1 MRDLTPQE
9 IKNAPEWATLYNIGS
24 DNEIFWI
31 GEEFAML
38 QGGEKAHRRDICG
51 YFSCIKIIPRKA
63 FDISEY
69 ESENIS
75 DIYVET
81 WNNNSLGFEVSASL
95 DDTAIGIDKNDAIA
109 FAKHFKLTADELK

>member
-63 FDISEY
+63 FDINLYNMQHFNAE
-69 ESENIS
+69 EVWTEG
-75 DIYVET
+75 DLLYVT
-81 WNNNSLGFEVSASL
+81 VNCVDLGIFKE
-95 DDTAIGIDKNDAIA
+95 DAIA